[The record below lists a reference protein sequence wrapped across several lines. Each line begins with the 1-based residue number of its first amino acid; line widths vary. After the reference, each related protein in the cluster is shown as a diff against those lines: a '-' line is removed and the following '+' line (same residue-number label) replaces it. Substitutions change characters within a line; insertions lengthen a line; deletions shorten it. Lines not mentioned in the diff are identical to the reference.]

1 MAHDPLAGCRV
12 VGFDLETTG
21 LQMNTHR
28 IIQFAIVGSNHDGS
42 SIHFESLVNPQRSIP
57 ADSFRVHGISETDV
71 KHQQLFGHHIEK
83 LNELFADSV
92 VVGHNVKAFDW
103 PFMAKEYLRF
113 GKTMPQP
120 RAIIDTLQVAR
131 KLKLPKPHGL
141 GPLCERFDVK
151 LENAHDAAADAA
163 ASLLLLWKMMEA
175 NPKPFRRP
183 LEDLQTWLTASGHD
197 SSGNL
202 GPGYDDLEPFDSDG
216 KIRIDGE
223 NLIIAFGRHRGSTL
237 NQLAT
242 NDEGYINWLLSPNGP
257 FQEDDRNNIRS
268 RLNNTN
274 GLPD

>member
-21 LQMNTHR
+21 LHKKNHR
-28 IIQFAIVGSNHDGS
+28 IIQFAIVGSDHDGS

-57 ADSFRVHGISETDV
+57 TDAFRIHGISDSAV
-71 KHQQLFGHHIEK
+71 KHQQIFGHHIEQ
-83 LNELFADSV
+83 LNELFTDSV

-103 PFMAKEYLRF
+103 PFMANEYLRF
-113 GKTMPQP
+113 GKIMPQP

-131 KLKLPKPHGL
+131 KLKLPRPHGL
-141 GPLCERFDVK
+141 GPLCERFNVK

-175 NPKPFRRP
+175 DPKPFRRP
-183 LEDLQTWLTASGHD
+183 LEDLQTWLATSSHD

-216 KIRIDGE
+216 KIRIDGD

-268 RLNNTN
+268 RLNQANE
-274 GLPD
+274 LPD